1 MAWEFVG
8 SVYIGSNQAT
18 YSIGY
23 QQIINQTIE
32 CINQGITRGW
42 DLNPDYGIDF
52 VVSCDDNNA
61 YFNTNSNF
69 DKNFG
74 RGMRY
79 LFEDSTLRIY
89 VNDTLITTI
98 YPFVSD
104 YDGLICFYKNVEQS
118 NGGICLYKVNRPG
131 HYKQISFQFFA
142 GGTIYDWI
150 IGEPVPPV
158 VYTWQSVPS
167 ISGKNGILS
176 DNSFWNSD
184 SPMLLSTIDSE
195 QLANLDVDTPVTGL
209 TEGFSIKS
217 PSLSAPFTS
226 FDTKWLRLS
235 NDNYATITM
244 SAYGMTGNT
253 FNLVFRRASDDA
265 TIGNYTFNV
274 GVGDGTPY
282 LGFII
287 DNENDAAKLNIIFEK
302 QGYDP
307 VTGLSNNYVDF
318 NTISMSAQEMSDMY
332 DWLNGSWSEETDP
345 DESEENI
352 PQGNDDNDPVVNN
365 PLDSLENPTYGALG
379 SGFIKLYK
387 MTPSQLASL
396 ADYMWDA
403 NFLENLVRLFSDPR
417 ELIVGLSVFP
427 LSPTNTTSATVR
439 AGNLS
444 TGVSGELLNSEY
456 MTRYAGS
463 VKVPKGKSNFM
474 SFGPFRRVRIFVPYC
489 GEHELDPS
497 AIYGKTLKLYYH
509 LSFFSGTCVAELKR
523 NNEPFMFFGG
533 QIGFQVPI
541 SSVDYTR
548 TISSILSAGAS
559 IGSAIMTGGGSLLF
573 GGASE
578 VAEDDEKK
586 KKDKKPAPG
595 SQVSRIVNSLAKG
608 FSPNVTYN
616 SAGGSTT
623 GFLGCQQPFLIFE
636 ESIPAFDGE
645 QSDFLGAVQKKV
657 KTLSDCEGYTK
668 VLDVHLEGI
677 GCTDT
682 EQNDIKR
689 QLMSGVI
696 IRDGSNTPSASSNQ
710 LVLLKNLSENN
721 VIGKTW
727 DSTTK
732 VVTWQNLHDQ
742 SISSPSFFI
751 DGDCTGFN
759 YVYIPLFNRFYFI
772 VDYKLTKSSLQ
783 ELRLQ
788 VDSLQSF
795 KDDILNC
802 KAVIDR
808 GTGKNNAFIED
819 PYKWTQ
825 ANKEVSTVPFTNSG
839 FPVNFDHQEDCYI
852 LAIASGNN

>member
-1 MAWEFVG
+1 MGWENVPVEIFG
-8 SVYIGSNQAT
+8 IPQSTITNFNIIT
-18 YSIGY
+18 NPRGY
-23 QQIINQTIE
+23 QGTGVSVNYKLATQCNILNNVYVWGDSSGLSLRSYTSSYPNRYQLLGFNNGSYYDNLQIAGEIYNTSE
-32 CINQGITRGW
+32 VT
-42 DLNPDYGIDF
+42 F
-52 VVSCDDNNA
+52 VCAVDHSAQKGFLGFILKSGNSWVWCSPTTPPTNG
-61 YFNTNSNF
+61 NT
-69 DKNFG
+69 
-74 RGMRY
+74 Y
-79 LFEDSTLRIY
+79 QY
-89 VNDTLITTI
+89 TLITNNI
-98 YPFVSD
+98 
-104 YDGLICFYKNVEQS
+104 
-118 NGGICLYKVNRPG
+118 
-131 HYKQISFQFFA
+131 
-142 GGTIYDWI
+142 
-150 IGEPVPPV
+150 V
-158 VYTWQSVPS
+158 VQYNWQSVPS
-167 ISGKNGILS
+167 ISSKNGILS

-184 SPMLLSTIDSE
+184 SPMLLSTIDAE

-217 PSLSAPFTS
+217 PSLSAPFSS
-226 FDTKWLRLS
+226 FRNKWLRLS
-235 NDNYATITM
+235 NDNYATIGM
-244 SAYGMTGNT
+244 FAYGMSGNRFEFSFFKDVEGVT
-253 FNLVFRRASDDA
+253 TVVFQC
-265 TIGNYTFNV
+265 TINV
-274 GVGDGTPY
+274 GIGDGNPY
-282 LGFII
+282 LGFIV
-287 DNENDAAKLNIIFEK
+287 DNENEAAKLNIIFVKES
-302 QGYDP
+302 YDSE
-307 VTGLSNNYVDF
+307 TGLTNNYVDF
-318 NTISMSAQEMSDMY
+318 NTISMSAQEMSGLY

-427 LSPTNTTSATVR
+427 LSPTNTTPATVR

-456 MTRYAGS
+456 RTRYAGS

-523 NNEPFMFFGG
+523 NDEPFMFFGG

-578 VAEDDEKK
+578 VTEDDEKK
-586 KKDKKPAPG
+586 KKEKEPASG

-645 QSDFLGAVQKKV
+645 QSDFLGSVQKKV
-657 KTLSDCEGYTK
+657 KTLSECEGYTK
-668 VLDVHLEGI
+668 VLEVHLEGI

-696 IRDGSNTPSASSNQ
+696 IRNGSSTPSASSNQ

-727 DSTTK
+727 DNTTR

-742 SISSPSFFI
+742 SIYSPSFFI